1 MVVPVY
7 TLHVTSIERREEA
20 VILMSA
26 ADMPSRPV
34 ASAVLNADCT
44 DESLNCA
51 VVRSMV
57 MVAVSITHDVHA
69 VLLVEVE
76 SFELLET
83 SSVSFTAILSHLHS
97 GWRHKLT
104 VLQV

>member
-1 MVVPVY
+1 
-7 TLHVTSIERREEA
+7 
-20 VILMSA
+20 
-26 ADMPSRPV
+26 
-34 ASAVLNADCT
+34 
-44 DESLNCA
+44 
-51 VVRSMV
+51 MV

-76 SFELLET
+76 SFELLEA